1 MPTVTVPKPNKKHK
15 EKVGFPFLILIFYFS
30 IKVGSKSRRTTN
42 LDDKIWKWVSIV
54 KIKK

>member
-1 MPTVTVPKPNKKHK
+1 MPTVTVPKSNKKHK